1 MAGWSCCKL
10 LLVLATMDRLMPGL
24 HAAADFLLVKIETNT
39 TQFRQRSASATTPQS
54 GRNKERRH
62 VVFTESH
69 QRRTYIK
76 SHVGPQEAVT
86 SFSLLLGRFFPGPEF
101 WLSFHDDK
109 IYSRTQGSIF
119 WTKNMPPLSKTKIFP
134 VPWKADFNVLLT
146 THFSSRLPPILQI
159 LRTYFYLLLYSF
171 HLVFLSF
178 FYSTYSTL
186 FYHPLSYSFSF

>member
-1 MAGWSCCKL
+1 MAGWSCCRL

-24 HAAADFLLVKIETNT
+24 HAAADFLLVKIETKAANT
-39 TQFRQRSASATTPQS
+39 TQFRPRSASATTPQS

-69 QRRTYIK
+69 QRRKYIK

-109 IYSRTQGSIF
+109 IYSRTQGFIF
-119 WTKNMPPLSKTKIFP
+119 WPKNMPPSPKLRFFP
-134 VPWKADFNVLLT
+134 Y
-146 THFSSRLPPILQI
+146 HESRL
-159 LRTYFYLLLYSF
+159 
-171 HLVFLSF
+171 
-178 FYSTYSTL
+178 
-186 FYHPLSYSFSF
+186 